1 MQSPPSKSPGAEGE
15 SVESLQWS
23 TTSQELVGDN
33 QKALKWSSSSTQF
46 GVTLVEPND
55 SVVPLSSPER
65 GHKAAEDIESAEL
78 LGADSRPQSRV
89 MGTMVIDLHNVTL
102 DAPRS
107 IEDTDTSAKNGRSAR
122 TTHTIGG
129 IGPIS
134 PTAVR
139 VQDLGSDLT
148 LDQVSVGRVGEG
160 GEIGPL
166 TSGRRVYP
174 SPPCSTAL
182 NVNGMTSNTWG
193 ALGPQLSR

>member
-1 MQSPPSKSPGAEGE
+1 MQSPPSKSRGAEGE

-23 TTSQELVGDN
+23 TTGQEL
-33 QKALKWSSSSTQF
+33 
-46 GVTLVEPND
+46 
-55 SVVPLSSPER
+55 
-65 GHKAAEDIESAEL
+65 AEL

-89 MGTMVIDLHNVTL
+89 LGTMVIDLHNVTL

-107 IEDTDTSAKNGRSAR
+107 IEDTDISAKNGRSAM

-148 LDQVSVGRVGEG
+148 LDQVPVVRVGEG
-160 GEIGPL
+160 GEIGPF

>member
-1 MQSPPSKSPGAEGE
+1 MQSPPSKSRGAEGE

-23 TTSQELVGDN
+23 TTGQELFGDN

-55 SVVPLSSPER
+55 SVVPLSSPEQ

-89 MGTMVIDLHNVTL
+89 PGTTVIDLHNVTL

-107 IEDTDTSAKNGRSAR
+107 VEDTDTSAKNGRSAR
-122 TTHTIGG
+122 MAHAIGG

>member
-1 MQSPPSKSPGAEGE
+1 
-15 SVESLQWS
+15 
-23 TTSQELVGDN
+23 
-33 QKALKWSSSSTQF
+33 
-46 GVTLVEPND
+46 
-55 SVVPLSSPER
+55 
-65 GHKAAEDIESAEL
+65 
-78 LGADSRPQSRV
+78 
-89 MGTMVIDLHNVTL
+89 MVIDLHNVTL

-107 IEDTDTSAKNGRSAR
+107 IEDTDISAKNGRSAM

-148 LDQVSVGRVGEG
+148 LDQVPIVRVGEG

-174 SPPCSTAL
+174 YPPCSTKCQWDDEQHL
-182 NVNGMTSNTWG
+182 GSFRTSVEPLRAVGGIQYPLPERATCLAPLDLSPPPPLDMWG
-193 ALGPQLSR
+193 NPLTTDIGRGV